1 MEEKLGSIRELNVYV
16 SQCKQVQ
23 IIDKSINFLTPE
35 KTSQLHNE
43 YLGEGYRVQAQL
55 LFAFLQISADAN

>member
-23 IIDKSINFLTPE
+23 IIDKSINFLPPE

-43 YLGEGYRVQAQL
+43 YLGEGYRVQAL
-55 LFAFLQISADAN
+55 LPFALLQISADAN